1 MHPYRSV
8 VAIGDSF
15 TEGVGDELADGTVR
29 GWADLVAHGLQ
40 AAVGEPVLYA
50 DLAVRG
56 RLLAPILGEQL
67 DAARAM
73 GPDLISLNGGGNDL
87 LRPRVSVHDLS
98 EAMRRATARAVDD
111 GAHVLV
117 VTGADPTARLPLG
130 RAVRR
135 RGDALADAVRAWTVD
150 LPGVTF
156 VDNWHDERLRQA
168 EPWSADRLH
177 LGPAGHRRVA
187 GNVLRA
193 LGVEVPA
200 DLRDVPHG
208 AGTPTAHGAAGY
220 YTRHVLPWVGRR
232 LRGRSSGD
240 GREPK
245 QATLAPVRVLLG

>member
-8 VAIGDSF
+8 VSIGDSF
-15 TEGVGDELADGTVR
+15 TEGVGDELDDGTVR

-40 AAVGEPVLYA
+40 AAAEEPVLYA
-50 DLAVRG
+50 NLAVRG
-56 RLLAPILGEQL
+56 KLLGPILGEQL
-67 DAARAM
+67 DAALAL
-73 GPDLISLNGGGNDL
+73 GPDLLTVNGGGNDL
-87 LRPRVSVHDLS
+87 LRARVGIRELS
-98 EAMRRATARAVDD
+98 ESTRRATARATAA
-111 GAHVLV
+111 GTHVLV

-135 RGDALADAVRAWTVD
+135 RGDALADAVRAWATD
-150 LPGVTF
+150 LTAVTF
-156 VDNWHDERLRQA
+156 VDNWHDDRLREA
-168 EPWSADRLH
+168 DCWSGDRLH

-193 LGVEVPA
+193 LGVAVPE
-200 DLRDVPHG
+200 DLLRVPHG
-208 AGTPTAHGAAGY
+208 AGTPTSSGGPGY
-220 YTRHVLPWVGRR
+220 YARHVLPWVGRR